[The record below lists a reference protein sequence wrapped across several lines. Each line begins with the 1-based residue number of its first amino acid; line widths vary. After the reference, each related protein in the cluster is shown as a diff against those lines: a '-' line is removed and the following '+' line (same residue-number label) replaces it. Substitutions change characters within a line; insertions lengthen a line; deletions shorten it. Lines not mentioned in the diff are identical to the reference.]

1 MSTLSYQYVARDRT
15 GSKRTGTTMASSQ
28 AEAFKKLMASGLV
41 PTSLRVA
48 RPGLFGVRRVK
59 PKEIANFTQQ
69 LAVLVGARISISDG
83 LRSIVEQEP
92 AGRMRDI
99 IARIASRI
107 EAGDSVS
114 LSIGEH
120 RDAFGEVYIAT
131 IRAAEQ
137 SGNLVKS
144 LDYLADMFERGE
156 ETRSQVKSALMYPAI
171 ICSVMVIALAFLL
184 GFVIPK
190 FSKMFASKGADLP
203 LLTKIMMDVGN
214 SVANF
219 WWLYLVIAVVAVV
232 GSRAALRSSRGRAL
246 IQRTLCRVPLLR
258 QIIVGLAVSRF
269 ARVFGLCLSSG
280 INLLDA
286 IELSATA
293 AGNAVLSADCTKM
306 AQQVRMGG
314 RIADSLDNCKFIP
327 PFARRML
334 AAGDEAA
341 EMPRM
346 CGIVARQYER
356 EATALTK
363 QLATIVE
370 PVLVVLIA
378 AIVLL
383 VALAVFLP
391 MWNSVGLVG

>member
-1 MSTLSYQYVARDRT
+1 VSTLSYQYVARDRT
-15 GSKRTGTTMASSQ
+15 GVKRTGTTMASSQ

-48 RPGLFGVRRVK
+48 RPGLFGARRVK

-214 SVANF
+214 SVASF

-314 RIADSLDNCKFIP
+314 RIAESLDNCKFIP

>member
-15 GSKRTGTTMASSQ
+15 GAKRTGTTMASSQ

-48 RPGLFGVRRVK
+48 RPGLFGARRVK

-314 RIADSLDNCKFIP
+314 RIAESLDNCKFIP